1 MFLDSLPGINVLLF
15 DIVILGAGAMIYL
28 SSLLSPPRILSSL
41 ALLLTSI
48 AMTVNAAGWTFFV
61 HLILFGVFVGVLIAP
76 EARSIVTSVRLG
88 IYNLLFSWFRFFPDL
103 FRLEVLRIKPIRRFS
118 KHYYLVV
125 PLVVFIVFVFMY
137 KSSNPVFDGFVSDFS
152 FGLSQFLDEL
162 FKDFNWQ
169 WFWTFILGLVI
180 SVFALVHNA
189 SKSILAEDAS
199 ALDYLKRIRV
209 KHFDSFKPLALIN
222 EWRAAIVLLVMLN
235 LLIAVVNT
243 IDVYWVWFNFE
254 WEGEYL
260 KQFVHEG
267 TYILILSI
275 FISVGIVL
283 YFFRRNLNF
292 YSKNVWLKRLC
303 YLWLGQNAILALSVA
318 IRNLHYINHFALAT
332 KRIGVMFFLLLVIIG
347 IATVYLKVRDRRSAF
362 FLFKWN
368 ALSLI
373 AVLFL
378 SAIPNWNTI
387 ITSYNFSHHETSFL
401 HFDYLAT
408 FDAESIPYLDYSIEE
423 LQEMERIQAERFP
436 FEEKYMT
443 ADEYYKSIQEKKAR
457 FQESMETATWQEWT
471 FARQRTADYLAE
483 N

>member
-1 MFLDSLPGINVLLF
+1 MLLF
-15 DIVILGAGAMIYL
+15 DIVILGAGAMIYP

-222 EWRAAIVLLVMLN
+222 EMAR
-235 LLIAVVNT
+235 
-243 IDVYWVWFNFE
+243 
-254 WEGEYL
+254 
-260 KQFVHEG
+260 KQ
-267 TYILILSI
+267 
-275 FISVGIVL
+275 
-283 YFFRRNLNF
+283 
-292 YSKNVWLKRLC
+292 LC
-303 YLWLGQNAILALSVA
+303 YWLCST
-318 IRNLHYINHFALAT
+318 Y
-332 KRIGVMFFLLLVIIG
+332 
-347 IATVYLKVRDRRSAF
+347 
-362 FLFKWN
+362 
-368 ALSLI
+368 
-373 AVLFL
+373 
-378 SAIPNWNTI
+378 
-387 ITSYNFSHHETSFL
+387 
-401 HFDYLAT
+401 
-408 FDAESIPYLDYSIEE
+408 
-423 LQEMERIQAERFP
+423 
-436 FEEKYMT
+436 
-443 ADEYYKSIQEKKAR
+443 
-457 FQESMETATWQEWT
+457 
-471 FARQRTADYLAE
+471 
-483 N
+483 